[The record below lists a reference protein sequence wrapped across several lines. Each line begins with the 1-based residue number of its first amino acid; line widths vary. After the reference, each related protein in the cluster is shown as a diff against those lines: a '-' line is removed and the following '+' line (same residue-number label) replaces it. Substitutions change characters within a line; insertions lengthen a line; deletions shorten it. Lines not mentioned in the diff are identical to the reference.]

1 MGPIRLAVV
10 AGTKSRTDEVVK
22 MIARSA
28 RVVGLLLCAACLFL
42 PAVTRAADAGEDDR
56 VWLGVLIDDESL
68 DGGIH
73 PIAVIP
79 GGPAASAGLQ
89 RGDLLLEADDRGLM
103 RPEDLEA
110 VLSLRGPGDRLRLKV
125 LRSGDTYESQVELT
139 PRPSSRSNFRRLA
152 AAPAAP
158 PSAPLPPTLRRQP
171 TRAASYGFTVAD
183 VTPDLR
189 TYYGAPEQVGV
200 LVTDVRPGRAAD
212 RAGLRVGDVLV
223 QLGNVEVRRAVEV
236 DDQLPV
242 GTANAGS
249 VVARVVRDN
258 RSTVARLAV
267 PQLRAR
273 HVTPVSAATGDED
286 FESLERLIHQE
297 MDRLNRRLA
306 ELEQRLELLHEARE
320 SDPER

>member
-1 MGPIRLAVV
+1 
-10 AGTKSRTDEVVK
+10 
-22 MIARSA
+22 MIARST
-28 RVVGLLLCAACLFL
+28 RVVGLLLCATFLFL
-42 PAVTRAADAGEDDR
+42 PAVARAADAGENDR

-73 PIAVIP
+73 LIAVIP

-139 PRPSSRSNFRRLA
+139 PRPSSTWSFRRLA
-152 AAPAAP
+152 ATPAAFPAAP
-158 PSAPLPPTLRRQP
+158 SPPTLRRQP
-171 TRAASYGFTVAD
+171 ARAASYGFTVAD

-189 TYYGAPEQVGV
+189 TYYGAPEEVGV
-200 LVTDVRPGRAAD
+200 LVTEVRPGRAAH

-223 QLGNVEVRRAVEV
+223 QLDNVEVRCAVEV
-236 DDQLPV
+236 DDLLPD
-242 GTANAGS
+242 GTADADS

-258 RSTVARLAV
+258 RSTVARLAI

-273 HVTPVSAATGDED
+273 LRTTVSAASGGED

-297 MDRLNRRLA
+297 MERLNRRLA
-306 ELEQRLELLHEARE
+306 ELEQRLELLHEVRE
-320 SDPER
+320 SDPDR